1 MKSCTKQLRVIAIPS
16 TRADLNIMHPEI
28 PVGTMG
34 HCDVTIA
41 IGSGWLMFVN
51 IQMIIPALCQS
62 DCQTPGARLTKA
74 YDVTIPRYRNSHS
87 KNENR
92 KMHILRRMGSKFCV
106 KFQRSPLKF
115 HTKF

>member
-1 MKSCTKQLRVIAIPS
+1 MPLERV
-16 TRADLNIMHPEI
+16 TR
-28 PVGTMG
+28 
-34 HCDVTIA
+34 VTFVTLTYFFMCKVIITRHNSKLTPKNMLT
-41 IGSGWLMFVN
+41 IGVLLGFVMVCN
-51 IQMIIPALCQS
+51 R
-62 DCQTPGARLTKA
+62 PGARLTKA

-87 KNENR
+87 KNENS